1 MGGHK
6 GGPYIRFVVLNNV
19 VIKKCGNEEIVGATL
34 VVAQKLTK
42 MLRIINIKLKP
53 TKPNVPLSV

>member
-1 MGGHK
+1 M
-6 GGPYIRFVVLNNV
+6 
-19 VIKKCGNEEIVGATL
+19 KKCGNDENVGAAL
-34 VVAQKLTK
+34 VAAQKLTK